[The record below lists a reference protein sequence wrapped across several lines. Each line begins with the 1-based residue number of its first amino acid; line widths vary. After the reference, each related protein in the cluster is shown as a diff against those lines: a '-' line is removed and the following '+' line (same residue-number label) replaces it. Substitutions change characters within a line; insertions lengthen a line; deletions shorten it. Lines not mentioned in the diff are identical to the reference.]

1 MIPVAP
7 ARHPGASRPTIQSGC
22 ATAMHQ
28 RLAMCNAARRS
39 DTFIVG
45 LGGWEGEILRSAS
58 DRSGIAVQAL
68 RFR

>member
-1 MIPVAP
+1 
-7 ARHPGASRPTIQSGC
+7 
-22 ATAMHQ
+22 
-28 RLAMCNAARRS
+28 MCNAARRS